1 MPRFVLLEHCWNGVH
16 WDFMLESADGRV
28 LHTWAIDAPVVAGDE
43 LPARRLADHR
53 TAYLDYE
60 GAVSGGRGVVR
71 RVDRGE
77 YEARSWALDCVRVRI
92 AGAQLVGLVEVRAV
106 STEGGRGWTFRL
118 RNFD

>member
-28 LHTWAIDAPVVAGDE
+28 LHTWAIDAAVVAGPE
-43 LPARRLADHR
+43 LPTRRLADHR

-60 GAVSGGRGVVR
+60 GEVSNGRGVVW

-77 YEARSWALDCVRVRI
+77 YEVVAWTDSLVEVRI
-92 AGAQLVGLVEVRAV
+92 AGAQLVGLVELRAV
-106 STEGGRGWTFRL
+106 SGGGWTCRL